1 MQQRQSIRAAFDRQS
16 DQIKLEYWTRLNA
29 SIDVIRLLLNQGL
42 PLRSHDESESSLN
55 KDIQK
60 ELVTEYKIETLKSI
74 MEDLNGDYF
83 ALLVDESFDVSRK
96 E

>member
-1 MQQRQSIRAAFDRQS
+1 MQQRQSICAAFDRQS

-42 PLRSHDESESSLN
+42 PLRGHDESESSLN

-60 ELVTEYKIETLKSI
+60 ELVTAYKIETLKSI